1 MSDYWEYLDNFDKNL
16 LYLYSRSL
24 LQEKNKFF
32 GTFQSFCGEKSE
44 YAEKKKKIGFYLIWV
59 VFRYVLKCETYQE
72 AIKYATKENLKKY
85 NLNTILHQRVLY
97 IGIYGLEEIYLYKEE
112 DINIALEIVY
122 ERLGL
127 VKQLECYIK
136 HSTNTLRKTRKKC
149 IEIKERYLKIKERRE
164 KEDEENNNCINTD
177 Y

>member
-97 IGIYGLEEIYLYKEE
+97 IGIYGLEEIYLY
-112 DINIALEIVY
+112 
-122 ERLGL
+122 
-127 VKQLECYIK
+127 
-136 HSTNTLRKTRKKC
+136 
-149 IEIKERYLKIKERRE
+149 
-164 KEDEENNNCINTD
+164 
-177 Y
+177 